1 MQAVRFV
8 GAGRAPQIEDVPKPA
23 AGPGQVLVKIGGAG
37 VCHSDLHVMEEDLGF
52 TPPFTLGHE
61 NAGWIA
67 ALGEGVRGFKEGDA
81 VAVYGPWGCG
91 RCHACQLSMENY
103 CENWAQ
109 MNGFGGG
116 LGLDGGMADYMLVP
130 SPRLLVPLGD
140 MSPATAAPLSDAA
153 LTPYHAIK
161 RALPHLN
168 ADSVVVVIG
177 VGGLG
182 HMAVQLLRVLAPVRI
197 VAADVDDTKLA
208 QAKALGADEVV
219 NNRNAGEAAE
229 RIQTITGPRGAR
241 LVLDCI
247 GVQPTVDLGA
257 KLLGRNS
264 VWTIVGLGGGHH
276 DFHHGSTPYS
286 TSMSIPYW
294 GSRVELMEVIA
305 MAREGRIHAETTEFP
320 LEQAVDVYRKLKTG
334 QISGRAVLIPTGTPG

>member
-8 GAGRAPQIEDVPKPA
+8 GVGRPPEIQDTPKPSPA
-23 AGPGQVLVKIGGAG
+23 PGQVLIKIGGAG
-37 VCHSDLHVMEEDLGF
+37 VCHSDLHIMEEDFGF

-61 NAGWIA
+61 NAGWVA
-67 ALGEGVRGFKEGDA
+67 ALGEGVTGFKEGDA

-109 MNGFGGG
+109 MDGFGGG
-116 LGLDGGMADYMLVP
+116 LGRDGGMAEYMLVP
-130 SPRLLVPLGD
+130 SARLLVPLGD
-140 MSPATAAPLSDAA
+140 LSPAQAAPLSDAA
-153 LTPYHAIK
+153 LTPYHAIR

-168 ADSVVVVIG
+168 PASTVVVIG

-197 VAADVDDTKLA
+197 VAADVNETRLQ
-208 QAKALGADEVV
+208 QAKALGADDIV
-219 NNRNAGEAAE
+219 NNQNVADAAGI
-229 RIQTITGPRGAR
+229 IQRITGPAGAGV
-241 LVLDCI
+241 VLDCV
-247 GVQPTVDLGA
+247 GVQATMDLGA

-264 VWTIVGLGGGHH
+264 AWTIVGLGGGRHE
-276 DFHHGSTPYS
+276 FRHGSTPYG
-286 TSMSIPYW
+286 TTLSIPYW

-305 MAREGRIHAETTEFP
+305 MARAGRIHAETTEYP
-320 LEQAVDVYRKLKTG
+320 LSAAVEVYEKLKAGAIT
-334 QISGRAVLIPTGTPG
+334 GRAVLVPAKAA

>member
-1 MQAVRFV
+1 MRAVRFAGV
-8 GAGRAPQIEDVPKPA
+8 GRPAQVADVPMPSP
-23 AGPGQVLVKIGGAG
+23 GPGQILVKIGGAG

-52 TPPFTLGHE
+52 KPPFTLGHE

-67 ALGEGVRGFKEGDA
+67 ELGEGVTGFKEGDA

-109 MNGFGGG
+109 IEGFGGG

-130 SPRLLVPLGD
+130 APRLLVPLGD
-140 MSPATAAPLSDAA
+140 LSPAKAAPLSDAA

-161 RALPHLN
+161 RALASLN
-168 ADSVVVVIG
+168 ADSTVVVMG

-182 HMAVQLLRVLAPVRI
+182 HMAIQLLRVLAPMRI
-197 VAADVDDTKLA
+197 VAADVDDKKLE
-208 QAKALGADEVV
+208 QAKALGAHEVV
-219 NNRNAGEAAE
+219 NNRHAGEAAE
-229 RIQTITGPRGAR
+229 RIQKIAGPRGAG
-241 LVLDCI
+241 LVLDCV
-247 GVQPTVDLGA
+247 GVQPTIDLGA

-276 DFHHGSTPYS
+276 DFHHGSTPYGS
-286 TSMSIPYW
+286 LVSIPYW

-305 MAREGRIHAETTEFP
+305 MARNGNIHAETTEFP
-320 LEQAVDVYRKLKTG
+320 LEQAVAVYEKLKAGHIT
-334 QISGRAVLIPTGTPG
+334 GRAVLTP

>member
-8 GAGRAPQIEDVPKPA
+8 GVGLPARIEDVPKPSP
-23 AGPGQVLVKIGGAG
+23 GPGQVLIRIGGAG

-52 TPPFTLGHE
+52 KPPFTLGHE
-61 NAGWIA
+61 NAGWVDTP
-67 ALGEGVRGFKEGDA
+67 GQGVAGFTEGDP

-103 CENWAQ
+103 CENWAD
-109 MNGFGGG
+109 MKGFGGG
-116 LGLDGGMADYMLVP
+116 LGLDGGMAEYMLVP
-130 SPRLLVPLGD
+130 SARLLVPLGD
-140 MSPATAAPLSDAA
+140 LSPAKAAPLSDAA

-168 ADSVVVVIG
+168 AGSTAVVIG

-182 HMAVQLLRVLAPVRI
+182 HMAIQLLRVLAPVRI
-197 VAADVDDTKLA
+197 VAADVDEKKLQ
-208 QAKALGADEVV
+208 QAKALGADDTV
-219 NNRNAGEAAE
+219 NNRDASEAAA
-229 RIQTITGPRGAR
+229 RIRQITGPRGAG

-247 GVQPTVDLGA
+247 GVQPTLDLGA

-264 VWTIVGLGGGHH
+264 VWTIVGLGGGRHE
-276 DFHHGSTPYS
+276 FRHGSTPYG
-286 TSMSIPYW
+286 TLMSIPYW

-305 MAREGRIHAETTEFP
+305 MARDGRIHAETTEFP
-320 LEQAVDVYRKLKTG
+320 LTEAVEVYGKLKAG
-334 QISGRAVLIPTGTPG
+334 QIAGRAVLVPA

>member
-8 GAGRAPQIEDVPKPA
+8 GVGRGPAIEEIPKPSP
-23 AGPGQVLVKIGGAG
+23 GPGQLVIKIGGAG

-52 TPPFTLGHE
+52 KPPFTLGHE

-67 ALGEGVRGFKEGDA
+67 AIGQGVAGFAEGDP

-103 CENWAQ
+103 CENWAAAD
-109 MNGFGGG
+109 GFGGG

-140 MSPATAAPLSDAA
+140 LSPAAAAPLSDAA

-161 RALPHLN
+161 RALPHLS
-168 ADSVVVVIG
+168 AGSTVVVLG

-182 HMAVQLLRVLAPVRI
+182 HMALQLLRLLAPVRI
-197 VAADVDDTKLA
+197 VAADVDDKKLQHA
-208 QAKALGADEVV
+208 RALGADDIV
-219 NNRNAGEAAE
+219 NNRNTAEAAE
-229 RIQTITGPRGAR
+229 RIRQITGPRGAA
-241 LVLDCI
+241 LVLDCV

-257 KLLGRNS
+257 MILGRNS
-264 VWTIVGLGGGHH
+264 VWTIVGLGGGRHA
-276 DFHHGSTPYS
+276 FQHGSTPYG

-305 MAREGRIHAETTEFP
+305 MAQAGRIHAETTEFP
-320 LEQAVDVYRKLKTG
+320 LTAAADVYSKLKAGEIT
-334 QISGRAVLIPTGTPG
+334 GRAVLVPGPRA